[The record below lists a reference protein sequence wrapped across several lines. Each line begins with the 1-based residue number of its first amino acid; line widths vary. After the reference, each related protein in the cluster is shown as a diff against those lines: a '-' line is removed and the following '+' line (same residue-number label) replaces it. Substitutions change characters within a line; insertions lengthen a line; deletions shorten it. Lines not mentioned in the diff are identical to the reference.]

1 MNHITLIGRLTKDP
15 VYATTTSGEHNTKFT
30 LAVDDGKDKSGEKQS
45 QFINCIA
52 WRETADFIAKY
63 AHKGERLAV
72 EGRLTIRAFDGQD
85 GKKQYF
91 TEVVVSRSELLTDKP
106 KDEPKFD
113 TGKTQVAESDDLPF

>member
-15 VYATTTSGEHNTKFT
+15 IYSTTENGKLKTTFT
-30 LAVDDGKDKSGEKQS
+30 LAVDDGKDRNGEKQS
-45 QFINCIA
+45 QFINCAA
-52 WRETADFIAKY
+52 WEASADIIAKY
-63 AHKGERLAV
+63 THKGERLAV

-91 TEVVVSRSELLTDKP
+91 TEVVVNRCELLSDKP